1 VKNLLHILLGTKRQN
16 RKGVFGEVAVYYG
29 VVEAQGRGS
38 LHIHL
43 LIWLEHGLSP
53 NEIKCK
59 CKSDPKW
66 AQYLTDWYDDVFSQN
81 IPTQTQ
87 KYIQAK
93 GMYKRQPVMN
103 RPMNP
108 QIPEYWNSF
117 NQDLRN
123 ILENAG
129 MIHEHTD
136 TCFKHLP
143 IKLRSLRDDNKD
155 CRFQLPRDIV
165 EKTHFDEDGYL
176 VLKCNNGNVNGHN
189 PIITVAERCNTDAKP
204 IGSGSV
210 AMAMFQYFGNYT
222 IKNTMDTAFVFSA
235 LCAAIKLL
243 TENPPMNIDGNLD
256 TYEHSRQFLIKTVNK
271 LIGKRE
277 LSGQQIASKL
287 IGTPSCYTNCR
298 YPIFYWSGMLREI

>member
-1 VKNLLHILLGTKRQN
+1 LLGTKRQN

-43 LIWLEHGLSP
+43 LIWLKYGLSP
-53 NEIKCK
+53 NEIRLRRE
-59 CKSDPKW
+59 SDPQW
-66 AQYLTDWYDDVFSQN
+66 AQHLLHWYDDVFSQS
-81 IPTQTQ
+81 IPQCTQQ
-87 KYIQAK
+87 YVCKK
-93 GMYKRQPVMN
+93 GMYKRQPVMS

-108 QIPEYWNSF
+108 YTVGFWNHF
-117 NQDLRN
+117 DQDLRN
-123 ILENAG
+123 VLENTG

-143 IKLRSLRDDNKD
+143 VKLRSLRDNDKD

-165 EKTHFDEDGYL
+165 QHTSFNEDGYL
-176 VLKCNNGNVNGHN
+176 VLKCNDGNVNGHN
-189 PIITVAERCNTDAKP
+189 PIITVAERCNSDAKP
-204 IGSGSV
+204 IGSGAV

-222 IKNTMDTAFVFSA
+222 IKYTMDTAFVFSA

-243 TENPPMNIDGNLD
+243 SDNPPIDIDGNLD
-256 TYEHSRQFLIKTVNK
+256 TYEHSRQFLIKTANK

-287 IGTPSCYTNCR
+287 IGIPSCYTNCK
-298 YPIFYWSGMLREI
+298 YPVFFWSGMLREI